1 MAKKEKIDS
10 PGNKKSVFGL
20 IGSTY
25 KKGLSKIDDKVAE
38 KLLSKKDYKNYMAA
52 KESGEEFPI
61 SALKDYGANVRA
73 FLGTET
79 EYDKNN
85 KKKK

>member
-10 PGNKKSVFGL
+10 PGNKKSVFEL

-25 KKGLSKIDDKVAE
+25 KKGFSKLDNKVA
-38 KLLSKKDYKNYMAA
+38 KQLLSKKDYKLYTEA
-52 KESGEEFPI
+52 KERGEEFPI
-61 SALKDYGANVRA
+61 TALEDYGS
-73 FLGTET
+73 TI
-79 EYDKNN
+79 KNLI

>member
-38 KLLSKKDYKNYMAA
+38 KLLSKEEEHFERDKCN
-52 KESGEEFPI
+52 GE
-61 SALKDYGANVRA
+61 
-73 FLGTET
+73 
-79 EYDKNN
+79 
-85 KKKK
+85 